1 MRRRHRRFMG
11 GAKSNVVMPALV
23 AGIHVSPAS
32 RHKEDVDGSL
42 RSTSN
47 EPSIIIALPLAR
59 GGTDY
64 GPAVIRVRT
73 AKSAVTGNHLR
84 DALFEGLHAAIV
96 NKCSAAPIRAG
107 APWTLVSL
115 ARANVEQ
122 QCRCHRHHDEYEL
135 HGSSPAYTDAC
146 RPVSRM
152 PQVSQLIA
160 AQRN

>member
-1 MRRRHRRFMG
+1 MRACEAM
-11 GAKSNVVMPALV
+11 
-23 AGIHVSPAS
+23 S
-32 RHKEDVDGSL
+32 RDLCIE
-42 RSTSN
+42 R
-47 EPSIIIALPLAR
+47 SIIISLPLAP
-59 GGTDY
+59 GGSGL
-64 GPAVIRVRT
+64 GPAVVRVWA